1 MARKRQGRDQERI
14 QRYKCGGKVK
24 KKKGGKVEGYAHG
37 GRVRGGGAAIRGMK
51 FGKDG

>member
-1 MARKRQGRDQERI
+1 MARKRQGRDSERT

-24 KKKGGKVEGYAHG
+24 KGKVKHYAQG